1 MRRLY
6 ENGTDTNVGE
16 DVVCGGDTMV
26 MKMMLTAGC
35 DGDAMTLHVGE
46 HAGDDEEDD
55 AEPLMR
61 WDDDTLTLFDD
72 DNDGNHN
79 HK

>member
-6 ENGTDTNVGE
+6 ENGTGTNVGE

-46 HAGDDEEDD
+46 HDDDDEEDD
-55 AEPLMR
+55 ADSR
-61 WDDDTLTLFDD
+61 VR
-72 DNDGNHN
+72 
-79 HK
+79 

>member
-1 MRRLY
+1 MSVK
-6 ENGTDTNVGE
+6 N
-16 DVVCGGDTMV
+16 TMV

-46 HAGDDEEDD
+46 HDDEEDD

-61 WDDDTLTLFDD
+61 
-72 DNDGNHN
+72 
-79 HK
+79 

>member
-16 DVVCGGDTMV
+16 DGVRCGGDTMV

-46 HAGDDEEDD
+46 HDDEEDD
-55 AEPLMR
+55 ADSR
-61 WDDDTLTLFDD
+61 VR
-72 DNDGNHN
+72 
-79 HK
+79 

>member
-1 MRRLY
+1 MRRVY
-6 ENGTDTNVGE
+6 ENGTETKVGE

-26 MKMMLTAGC
+26 MKVMLTAGC

-46 HAGDDEEDD
+46 HADDDD

-61 WDDDTLTLFDD
+61 
-72 DNDGNHN
+72 
-79 HK
+79 